1 MGLAAKESL
10 LPLLDAH
17 TDAVLARQ
25 VTLLQALIGCRT
37 ISAPTAT
44 VAFTREAERAIT
56 LVESAL
62 AHLGFICERWLTE
75 DGFPT
80 LSASRDNGAN
90 DRVLGF
96 NGHLDV
102 VPIEDP
108 AK

>member
-44 VAFTREAERAIT
+44 VTFTREAERAIT

-62 AHLGFICERWLTE
+62 AHFGVHLR
-75 DGFPT
+75 T
-80 LSASRDNGAN
+80 LAN
-90 DRVLGF
+90 RRRVPNAF
-96 NGHLDV
+96 RQ
-102 VPIEDP
+102 P
-108 AK
+108 